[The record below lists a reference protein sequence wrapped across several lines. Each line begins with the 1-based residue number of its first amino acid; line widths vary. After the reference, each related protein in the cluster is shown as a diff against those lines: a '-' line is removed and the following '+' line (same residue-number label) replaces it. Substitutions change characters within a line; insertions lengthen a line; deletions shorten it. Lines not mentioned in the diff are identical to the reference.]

1 MPATASRLHPALPG
15 LAAAAAA
22 ALVAGGVHAL
32 VPAIPLLTVAVALG
46 IVAAQIPAARPAL
59 TGPLKPGLTLASKRL
74 MRIGVVLLGLQLGLS
89 DIVGLGWR
97 AVLLVVAV
105 VVLSFAGT
113 SGCPASS
120 RSSSPPA
127 SPSAGPARS
136 ARWPASRAR
145 SPPTRA
151 RPWRS

>member
-1 MPATASRLHPALPG
+1 PG
-15 LAAAAAA
+15 LGAAAAA
-22 ALVAGGVHAL
+22 ALVAWGVHAL

-59 TGPLKPGLTLASKRL
+59 TGALKPGLTLASKRL

-105 VVLSFAGT
+105 VVLAFAGT
-113 SGCPASS
+113 YAIARALRMPGQQPLLLATGCSICGAS
-120 RSSSPPA
+120 A
-127 SPSAGPARS
+127 IGAMAGV
-136 ARWPASRAR
+136 
-145 SPPTRA
+145 
-151 RPWRS
+151 